1 MLHIQKTEIQQM
13 FDLQGISD
21 NYLVQ
26 SLLKVLL
33 TLKSDT
39 VSRSDQREVNKET
52 CFSWLPP
59 SLLSDFYLTLD
70 VLTEATANLIV
81 PFSSV

>member
-1 MLHIQKTEIQQM
+1 MLHIQKSEIQQM

-52 CFSWLPP
+52 CFS
-59 SLLSDFYLTLD
+59 
-70 VLTEATANLIV
+70 
-81 PFSSV
+81 